1 MRVMV
6 KYKDEA
12 GVDVSVIMDDVVK
25 IEPEDGKI
33 VVTHKSGARM
43 VTEGTPL
50 VVGKESPAHIITLII
65 SNPFE
70 EG

>member
-33 VVTHKSGARM
+33 VATHESGARM
-43 VTEGTPL
+43 VTEGIPL
-50 VVGKESPAHIITLII
+50 VVGKESPALII
-65 SNPFE
+65 SNHFE